1 MTRLFKEPRAL
12 VRQGPLGPS
21 IDVFAERLKEQG
33 YGKHTIG
40 SLTRLVAD
48 FCCWINLRRIDVPG
62 LAQEQVERYLKY
74 RKRQRYPRPE
84 DQTTLMRFLGLLVQ
98 QGLVEEIAAPTEIPA
113 VQVLQ
118 EHYQRYLQQER
129 RLAAATIVHY
139 IDVTGRFL
147 RRLYG
152 SGQVR
157 LGSLRPADIID
168 FVQGEAARVRAGR
181 ARFVTTA
188 LRSFLRYARY
198 RDLIKTDL
206 QGSVPTVANWSMA
219 GIPKKR
225 YRLRRCKVCS
235 PSATNEVLWL
245 RDYAMLAV
253 DFHDFGL
260 RASEVVRDLTS
271 RSPRCWTRSASF
283 ASAAPR
289 QASRTACRS
298 LRMSE
303 LPWQTTASRAP
314 PHLLLMTCLHPISC
328 APTRTA
334 WAQGTVS
341 CIVFAAP
348 CAARWNPIRHQGG
361 SASSAPFTRH
371 TDARG
376 GVVARGDRRGLRHRN
391 PQTTTIYAKVDLVSL
406 HALALPWPGGVR

>member
-48 FCCWINLRRIDVPG
+48 FCCWINLRRIDVPA
-62 LAQEQVERYLKY
+62 LAQEQVERYVKY
-74 RKRQRYPRPE
+74 RKRHRYARPE

-118 EHYQRYLQQER
+118 EDYRRYLQQER

-139 IDVTGRFL
+139 IDVAGRFL

-152 SGQVR
+152 SGEVR
-157 LGSLRPADIID
+157 LGSLCPADIID

-206 QGSVPTVANWSMA
+206 RGCVPTVANWSMA
-219 GIPKKR
+219 SIPKAISHGEVQS
-225 YRLRRCKVCS
+225 LLAHCNRRTAVGC
-235 PSATNEVLWL
+235 
-245 RDYAMLAV
+245 RDYAILLLLARL
-253 DFHDFGL
+253 GL
-260 RASEVVRDLTS
+260 RGGEISGLTLDDLNWEAGEL
-271 RSPRCWTRSASF
+271 RIRGPGEREDYLPIPPDVGAALADYLRRRRPRCSTRHVFVRARAPRLEF
-283 ASAAPR
+283 VSAAAITHVVQRALKRAHLNP
-289 QASRTACRS
+289 S
-298 LRMSE
+298 LKGS
-303 LPWQTTASRAP
+303 
-314 PHLLLMTCLHPISC
+314 HLL
-328 APTRTA
+328 
-334 WAQGTVS
+334 
-341 CIVFAAP
+341 
-348 CAARWNPIRHQGG
+348 RH
-361 SASSAPFTRH
+361 SLATH
-371 TDARG
+371 ML
-376 GVVARGDRRGLRHRN
+376 RRGASLAEIGEVLRHRN
-391 PQTTTIYAKVDLVSL
+391 QQTTTIYAKVDLDSL
-406 HALALPWPGGVR
+406 RPLALRWPGGVR